1 MPRTPGPTP
10 EQDQRILGEALRAL
24 RKEAGLTQ
32 EQLADRLGV
41 DPTFVGRLERGQRGA
56 HWRTIRRI
64 LTALDTPV
72 SAFAAAIE
80 AAEPQPRA

>member
-1 MPRTPGPTP
+1 MPRSPEPTP
-10 EQDQRILGEALRAL
+10 EQDQQILGDALRAL
-24 RKEAGLTQ
+24 RKGADLTQ

-64 LTALDTPV
+64 LAALDV
-72 SAFAAAIE
+72 SASDFAKAIE
-80 AAEPQPRA
+80 VVERQPRT